1 VSGVTVGAGA
11 VWVSPGYHPRSG
23 EVVRI
28 DPRTNEVVARVGAR
42 VYAGELAASA
52 GAVWVLGH
60 PDYTD
65 ETARGESLH
74 RVDPG
79 TNELVA
85 TPLRDERL
93 LLGGHFVPPVLVA
106 GRDACGSTRPG
117 RLPSMGP
124 WQSASTPDNEVT
136 RRPLPADH
144 FFPFAVTEGHVWFTS
159 PGGDLAG
166 LNVHTFEVEA
176 SLELRVNVGD
186 ATFDPANGSFW
197 IAAVA
202 SVAEIGGPSSRSI
215 SASALPAGRVRL
227 IAGPSGS
234 GWRGCRAPAPAEA

>member
-11 VWVSPGYHPRSG
+11 VWVSLGYDPRSG

-28 DPRTNEVVARVGAR
+28 DPRTNGVVARIGAQG
-42 VYAGELAASA
+42 YAGELAASA

-93 LLGGHFVPPVLVA
+93 LLGGY
-106 GRDACGSTRPG
+106 
-117 RLPSMGP
+117 
-124 WQSASTPDNEVT
+124 
-136 RRPLPADH
+136 
-144 FFPFAVTEGHVWFTS
+144 
-159 PGGDLAG
+159 
-166 LNVHTFEVEA
+166 
-176 SLELRVNVGD
+176 
-186 ATFDPANGSFW
+186 SFHQC
-197 IAAVA
+197 
-202 SVAEIGGPSSRSI
+202 S
-215 SASALPAGRVRL
+215 
-227 IAGPSGS
+227 
-234 GWRGCRAPAPAEA
+234 